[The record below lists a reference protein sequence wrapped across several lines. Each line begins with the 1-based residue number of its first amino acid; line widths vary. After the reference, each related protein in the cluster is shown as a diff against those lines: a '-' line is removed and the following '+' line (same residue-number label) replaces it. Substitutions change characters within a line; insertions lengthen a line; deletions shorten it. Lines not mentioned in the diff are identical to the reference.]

1 MTRTVFL
8 TVAFICLSGVL
19 VLVSADQFWEKPFT
33 RWNEKQVH
41 SLLNDSP
48 WARQMT
54 LASQS
59 VDSGPAAGADSQMG
73 SPRDLVSGGRG
84 YGQDKGSGISGEKEQ
99 FYGYTVRLFS
109 ALPIRQAYVRNY
121 QIANQYDRMSRE
133 EKQAFDARFSRA
145 LNLDTGNEIIVAVHF
160 SSNDRQVAME
170 VDRQLKQATF
180 ELLKQS
186 AYLIS
191 DRIGRVQLKGYFPP
205 SPDGTGAKLIF
216 PREVREQPVVS
227 DKDRELKLEFFVPGT
242 EHKVF
247 VTWPVARMVMHNQ
260 VVH

>member
-1 MTRTVFL
+1 MKKTVFVVPGVMIL
-8 TVAFICLSGVL
+8 ATVVF
-19 VLVSADQFWEKPFT
+19 ADQFWEKPFT
-33 RWNEKQVH
+33 RWNDRQVQAM
-41 SLLNDSP
+41 LNDSP

-59 VDSGPAAGADSQMG
+59 VDATPAASPADSQMG
-73 SPRDLVSGGRG
+73 SPRGLVSGGRG

-121 QIANQYDRMSRE
+121 QIVNRYDRMSRE

-145 LNLDTGNEIIVAVHF
+145 LNLDTSDQIIVAIHF
-160 SSNDRQVAME
+160 SSNDRQTAME
-170 VDRQLKQATF
+170 VDRQLKQVTF

-186 AYLIS
+186 AYLIG
-191 DRIGRVQLKGYFPP
+191 DRVGRVPLKGYFPP

-216 PREVREQPVVS
+216 PRYVNAEPVVGAQ
-227 DKDRELKLEFFVPGT
+227 DRELKLEFFVPGT

-247 VTWPVARMVMHNQ
+247 VTWPVARMIMKNQ